1 MLAEEDIRQKGTN
14 HHVLIIEVKEKEAS
28 SVPNQII
35 KFLSWNQVLKR

>member
-1 MLAEEDIRQKGTN
+1 MLAEEDTRQKRSN
-14 HHVLIIEVKEKEAS
+14 HHVLIEVKEKEAS